1 MNFGRNAA
9 LWIMLIV
16 MGLIVVNFLTNQAG
30 QQQVDSQAY
39 SVFIEEVQSGQV
51 NEVTIEG
58 NDITY
63 VTGDGKF
70 ETYKPDDSQLI
81 PLLRENNVKITAKPV
96 VRNISFFD
104 ILLQLLPVLIILGG
118 IIFISRMMQG
128 GGRNGLGF
136 GKSKA
141 KMLTQNNNR
150 VTFDDVAGVEEAK
163 QDVEELVEY
172 LRDPG
177 KFNRLGGKIPR
188 GVLLVGPP
196 GTGKTLLARAIA
208 GEAEVPFFSIAGSD
222 FVEMFVGVGAS
233 RVRDMFEQAKKHAPA
248 IIFIDEIDAVGRQR
262 SQGISGGHEERE
274 QTLNQLLVEM
284 DGFEANEGI
293 IIIAATNRA
302 DILDKALLRP
312 GRFDRQVQVGL
323 PDVLGREKI
332 LNVHAVKVPLAPDV
346 NMAYLARGTTGMSGA
361 DLANLIN
368 EAALRAARNNKR
380 MVTQDDLEW
389 AKEKVLFGAERRSL
403 KQKEEEIEMT
413 AYHEGGHAI
422 VSLFVPVKDPL
433 HKLTIIPRSRSLG
446 YALFLPEDDTRT
458 MNYEQ
463 LRAGMAMA
471 FGGRIAEE
479 LIYGKEHIST
489 GAAMDIR
496 QASDMARRMVEEW
509 GYSDKVGRVF
519 VGKTE
524 EQSMLGGQSRD
535 ISPSTAA
542 LIDDEVRRLIDE
554 AEQTAREVLTQNL
567 EALHRLAKTLI
578 EYENLTGDEVR
589 AVVAGEEIVRE
600 NLGTSRPAGHRSAL
614 PSAGARRPPAGPSDL
629 AHDQQGSGPAQRS

>member
-9 LWIMLIV
+9 LWIMMIV

-30 QQQVDSQAY
+30 QSQDNSQPY
-39 SVFIEEVQSGQV
+39 SVFVEDVQSGQV
-51 NEVTIEG
+51 SEVTIEG

-63 VTGDGKF
+63 VTGNGSF
-70 ETYKPDDSQLI
+70 ETYKPDDSALI

-96 VRNISFFD
+96 VRSVSFFD

-284 DGFEANEGI
+284 DGFESNEGI
-293 IIIAATNRA
+293 IIVAATNRV

-312 GRFDRQVQVGL
+312 GRFDRQVMVGL

-332 LNVHAVKVPLAPDV
+332 LDVHAKQVPLAPDV
-346 NMAYLARGTTGMSGA
+346 NMAHLARGTTGMSGA

-463 LRAGMAMA
+463 LRANMAMA
-471 FGGRIAEE
+471 FGGRLAEE

-489 GAAMDIR
+489 GASMDIR

-535 ISPSTAA
+535 ISPATAA

-554 AEQTAREVLTQNL
+554 AEQTAREILTQHL
-567 EALHRLAKTLI
+567 DALHRLAKTLI

-589 AVVAGEEIVRE
+589 AIVRGEEFERE
-600 NLGTSRPAGHRSAL
+600 DYGSARPAGHRSAL
-614 PSAGARRPPAGPSDL
+614 PSAGSRRPVAPSNPE
-629 AHDQQGSGPAQRS
+629 QGHA

>member
-1 MNFGRNAA
+1 M
-9 LWIMLIV
+9 IV

-30 QQQVDSQAY
+30 QGQDNSQPY
-39 SVFIEEVQSGQV
+39 SVFVEAVQSGQV
-51 NEVTIEG
+51 SEVTIEG

-63 VTGDGKF
+63 VTGNGSF
-70 ETYKPDDSQLI
+70 ETYKPDDGALI
-81 PLLRENNVKITAKPV
+81 PLLRDNNVKIIAKPV
-96 VRNISFFD
+96 VRSISFFD

-284 DGFEANEGI
+284 DGFETNEGI
-293 IIIAATNRA
+293 IIVAATNRV

-312 GRFDRQVQVGL
+312 GRFDRQVTVGL

-332 LNVHAVKVPLAPDV
+332 LDVHAKQVPLAPDV
-346 NMAYLARGTTGMSGA
+346 NMAHLARGTTGMSGA

-403 KQKEEEIEMT
+403 KQKEEEIKMT

-463 LRAGMAMA
+463 LRANMAMA
-471 FGGRIAEE
+471 FGGRLAEE
-479 LIYGKEHIST
+479 LIYGKEHVST

-496 QASDMARRMVEEW
+496 MASDMARRMVEEW

-535 ISPSTAA
+535 ISPATAA

-578 EYENLTGDEVR
+578 EYENLTGEEVR
-589 AVVAGEEIVRE
+589 TIVRGE
-600 NLGTSRPAGHRSAL
+600 DFVREDFGSARPSGHRSAL
-614 PSAGARRPPAGPSDL
+614 PSAGNRRPPQAPPSVPPSVPPGQ
-629 AHDQQGSGPAQRS
+629 DQA